1 MTNDIQDANHTT
13 IDAIFKSLDSAI
25 WIVSAKS
32 GPARGGLTAT
42 WVHQGSI
49 DREHPVAHIG
59 IAPNHFTSQLIK
71 SSKRFGLHLLRPDQ
85 KDIALRFGAHSGR
98 DLDKFEDLK
107 LSENNREIPILE
119 SCYASFQ
126 CIVFQE
132 FFAGDRIFFLA
143 DIVDAQQSTTGAFMR
158 ESDFFS
164 QCTEPEKNGLRAAM
178 DSDIQIHR
186 PMLETWRNSGS
197 SNG

>member
-1 MTNDIQDANHTT
+1 MPVFSVLF
-13 IDAIFKSLDSAI
+13 FK
-25 WIVSAKS
+25 
-32 GPARGGLTAT
+32 
-42 WVHQGSI
+42 
-49 DREHPVAHIG
+49 
-59 IAPNHFTSQLIK
+59 N
-71 SSKRFGLHLLRPDQ
+71 
-85 KDIALRFGAHSGR
+85 
-98 DLDKFEDLK
+98 
-107 LSENNREIPILE
+107 
-119 SCYASFQ
+119 
-126 CIVFQE
+126 

-178 DSDIQIHR
+178 DADIQIHR